1 MAQTS
6 FVSHNMYYYS
16 TFLLLATVQEH
27 DKESMPS
34 PLRNGKTSA
43 A

>member
-6 FVSHNMYYYS
+6 FVQYNIYYYS
-16 TFLLLATVQEH
+16 TFLLLGTVQEH
-27 DKESMPS
+27 DKESVPS